1 MNSFDTLIFPDTDIF
16 NEKNYPLLLFFS
28 PLHFLKLVEAGI
40 NSDIDDEFT
49 LFSKRGL
56 CQAHTP
62 APLDDSREQF
72 LHLIRDIKERKE
84 HYLTQLSKL
93 TNASMQT
100 VGNGKVTHSQHKIS
114 SLLQEYGLDHAS
126 SDKDLKIWQARLVLV
141 LAEILENTE
150 EDLREELS
158 YLDENEIAMLRSL
171 QTTQDSSEENLLDE
185 LEIIK
190 DGLKKPRSKES
201 SKRFD
206 AWLLLMKNQ
215 PAPSVKMWLAS
226 SRDSAEQIF
235 RKYEAITKSHPIPLL
250 KLAFP
255 AHIMASAE
263 YAVQQIEEFH
273 RATITIHQGLVA
285 DFDRVTTAHPYI
297 PDVQESL
304 LPYGTDWAEQ
314 WEVMLHKHFSAS
326 RDGRNHVTFYL
337 LPNQPIAQLLS
348 LPEPA
353 GTRPKVSAAHGLLG
367 ILSTS

>member
-1 MNSFDTLIFPDTDIF
+1 MNSFDTLIFPNTDIF
-16 NEKNYPLLLFFS
+16 NEKHYPLLLFFS
-28 PLHFLKLVEAGI
+28 PLHFLKLVEPG
-40 NSDIDDEFT
+40 NNPDTDNEFT

-62 APLDDSREQF
+62 APLGEGRDQF

-84 HYLTQLSKL
+84 HYFTLLNKLSN
-93 TNASMQT
+93 TS
-100 VGNGKVTHSQHKIS
+100 VDSGGNGKVTPSQQKIS
-114 SLLQEYGLDHAS
+114 TLFQEFGLGHTAS
-126 SDKDLKIWQARLVLV
+126 GKDLKIWQARLVLV
-141 LAEILENTE
+141 LAEILDSDEEN
-150 EDLREELS
+150 LREELS

-171 QTTQDSSEENLLDE
+171 QTAQDSSEEDLLKE

-190 DGLKKPRSKES
+190 EGLDKPRFEEFT
-201 SKRFD
+201 KRFD
-206 AWLLLMKNQ
+206 AWLLLMKSH
-215 PAPSVKMWLAS
+215 PAPSVKIWLAS
-226 SRDSAEQIF
+226 TRASAEQIF
-235 RKYEAITKSHPIPLL
+235 SKYEAVTKSHPIPLL

-273 RATITIHQGLVA
+273 RATITIHQGLVD
-285 DFDRVTTAHPYI
+285 DFDQVTTTTPYI

-314 WEVMLHKHFSAS
+314 WEVMLHKHFPAPS
-326 RDGRNHVTFYL
+326 DGRNHVTFYL

-348 LPEPA
+348 FPEPA
-353 GTRPKVSAAHGLLG
+353 GATPHDPAAHGLLG